1 MPIVTV
7 SRGTMS
13 GGTALAE
20 CAAKALGAPC
30 LAREVL
36 VSAATALGV
45 SEQFLR
51 ERMERAPGLWE
62 RFGVERRTYVLAV
75 QAALAEHVKNGDAVY
90 HGLAGHLLLRD
101 IPQVL
106 RLRLIAPLETRVR
119 ALMEQR
125 GMTRDDAER
134 FIAQVDQHR
143 ARWTRLMYDADI
155 EDPRLYDLVIN
166 LDKASIESGCALV
179 VTMARRPEFA
189 IDDAA
194 RAGIADFGLACKVR
208 LALAI
213 QPATRG
219 LELEV
224 TARSGVVTL
233 AGKVPKPDML
243 THASDRWI
251 GELRNVVEEVTGV
264 KKVVLDVNLVSAYH

>member
-1 MPIVTV
+1 MSIVTI

-13 GGTALAE
+13 GGAALAE
-20 CAAKALGAPC
+20 CAARALGSPC

-45 SEQFLR
+45 SEQFLK

-62 RFGVERRTYVLAV
+62 RLGAERRTYALAV
-75 QAALAEHVKNGDAVY
+75 KAALAEHVSSGNAVY

-106 RLRLIAPLETRVR
+106 RLRLIAPPESRVH

-125 GMTRDDAER
+125 GMTEDAAER
-134 FIAQVDQHR
+134 FIAEVDQHR
-143 ARWTRLMYDADI
+143 AQWTRFMYDADI
-155 EDPRLYDLVIN
+155 EDPRLYDVVIN
-166 LDKASIESGCALV
+166 LDKTSIDSACALV

-194 RAGIADFGLACKVR
+194 RAGLADFALACRVR

-213 QPATRG
+213 QPASRG
-219 LELEV
+219 LEMDV

-233 AGKVPKPDML
+233 SGQVPKPNML
-243 THASDRWI
+243 THASDRWA
-251 GELRNVVEEVTGV
+251 GELRKVAEEVPGV
-264 KKVVLDVNLVSAYH
+264 KEVLLDVNLVSAYP